1 MGMQPLVVDAVL
13 AFLTSNMRNSGGMS
27 YLTVET
33 SNDFNGHDS
42 NGSGN
47 IYNELDDAT
56 SFIE

>member
-1 MGMQPLVVDAVL
+1 
-13 AFLTSNMRNSGGMS
+13 MS

>member
-1 MGMQPLVVDAVL
+1 
-13 AFLTSNMRNSGGMS
+13 MRNSGGMS

-33 SNDFNGHDS
+33 SNDFNGHDG